1 MKSKYSS
8 RFWIYAL
15 GVGLVI
21 ITTGVGELIKLA
33 AIVDPTNMDIIYVLC
48 VTISAVYLGIWVS
61 LMVTLL
67 SVLAFDFLFLPP
79 LYTFAVANSQE
90 AINLLIL
97 LVVCFIISLLSNQII
112 LRK

>member
-1 MKSKYSS
+1 LKSKYSS

-33 AIVDPTNMDIIYVLC
+33 AIVDPTNMDIFYVLC
-48 VTISAVYLGIWVS
+48 VTISAIYLGFGVS
-61 LMVTLL
+61 LFVSFL
-67 SVLAFDFLFLPP
+67 SVLAFDFFFLPP

-90 AINLLIL
+90 TINLFIL
-97 LVVCFIISLLSNQII
+97 LLVCFIISLLSNQII